1 LSSKRPVAPPPPI
14 PGFTYISL
22 LGSGGFSD
30 VYLYE
35 QDRPR
40 RKVAVKVLLSDLKT
54 EGARRR
60 FESEANL
67 MAQLSSHPYI
77 VTIFEAEV
85 TEAGHSY
92 LAMEYCSRPSLDVRY
107 RRQRFSVDEVLAVGI
122 QVASAVETAHRA
134 GIAHRD
140 IKPANILVTDYNRPA
155 LTDFG
160 ISGTLGG
167 DADED
172 AGMSIPWSP
181 PEQFTDGPVDG
192 VMVDVWA
199 LGATLYTLLAGRSPF
214 VMPGTD
220 NSQRELI
227 SRITNSP
234 LPRLGRADVPESLER
249 ALATAMAKPAAS
261 RYSSAHAFALALQR
275 IQAELNLSVT
285 PFEVLEEAHHD
296 DSHPDDGYEET
307 RVRSIAAIDPE
318 RTGSAPTFPARTRPR
333 GPDAGA
339 PPSGFSAG
347 GFAPEAAAAS
357 APRPQVPGSLFTG
370 PQDGQGAGTQVGGP
384 AGSSPAGNTV
394 GDPAGE
400 WAHATMLR
408 GSAPAAADYGSAPDA
423 TVQRPGLL
431 PAQASQAPQHTG
443 RRTSAAEPEID
454 ATISRPAAAP
464 QTAPESAPDHG
475 KRNLWLALAGG
486 TVLVLAIIVGIVL
499 ASSAP
504 EPKVAETGQISKPP
518 ADALDNGTVPD
529 VADLVGTVNAGKATF
544 TWTNP
549 QPKPGDAYKW
559 RVYALGGSG
568 EYQSA
573 AEPTAQVA
581 LNPAEPTCIQV
592 MIVRSDGAFSP
603 LEDDSIACI
612 RQ

>member
-1 LSSKRPVAPPPPI
+1 MSSKRPPAPPPHI
-14 PGFTYISL
+14 PGFTYSSL

-85 TEAGHSY
+85 TDDGHSY
-92 LAMEYCSRPSLDVRY
+92 LAMEYCSRPSLEVRY

-160 ISGTLGG
+160 ISGTLAG
-167 DADED
+167 DTDEES
-172 AGMSIPWSP
+172 GMSIPWSP
-181 PEQFTDGPVDG
+181 PEQFSDGNVDG

-214 VMPGTD
+214 LMPGAD

-227 SRITNSP
+227 SRISNMP
-234 LPRLGRADVPESLER
+234 LPRLGRADVPESLEL
-249 ALATAMAKPAAS
+249 ALSTAMAKSPQS

-285 PFEVLEEAHHD
+285 PFEVLEEPHPED
-296 DSHPDDGYEET
+296 THPDDGAEET

-318 RTGSAPTFPARTRPR
+318 RTGSAPTFPARTRP
-333 GPDAGA
+333 
-339 PPSGFSAG
+339 
-347 GFAPEAAAAS
+347 
-357 APRPQVPGSLFTG
+357 QVPTTVAPSSRFTPPATSTPPAHTSEPQDWPQATVLRGNAGSAAVTPGLTRHGGLPEGRSRNSTF
-370 PQDGQGAGTQVGGP
+370 QDGQLADGG
-384 AGSSPAGNTV
+384 
-394 GDPAGE
+394 D
-400 WAHATMLR
+400 
-408 GSAPAAADYGSAPDA
+408 AAD
-423 TVQRPGLL
+423 TTL
-431 PAQASQAPQHTG
+431 H
-443 RRTSAAEPEID
+443 
-454 ATISRPAAAP
+454 RPARVDEPAEEAP
-464 QTAPESAPDHG
+464 SGQDHG
-475 KRNLWLALAGG
+475 KRNLWLAISGG
-486 TVLVLAIIVGIVL
+486 TLLALAAVVGIVI
-499 ASSAP
+499 ANAAP
-504 EPKVAETGQISKPP
+504 EAPKTRQSQEASRPP

-529 VADLVGTVNAGKATF
+529 VEGLAGSLTPAGDVAF
-544 TWTNP
+544 TWNNP
-549 QPKPGDAYKW
+549 QPKPGDKYKW
-559 RVYALGGSG
+559 RVYTIGGGG
-568 EYQSA
+568 EYQSIDQ
-573 AEPTAQVA
+573 PPVQVKP
-581 LNPAEPTCIQV
+581 NPSGQTCLQV
-592 MIVRSDGAFSP
+592 MIVRTDGAFSP
-603 LEDDSIACI
+603 MEEASIGCTGP
-612 RQ
+612 

>member
-1 LSSKRPVAPPPPI
+1 VSSPRPVAPPPRI
-14 PGFTYISL
+14 PGFTYVSL

-40 RKVAVKVLLSDLKT
+40 RKVAVKVLLSGLKT

-67 MAQLSSHPYI
+67 MAQLSSHPFI

-85 TEAGHSY
+85 TEDGHSY

-181 PEQFTDGPVDG
+181 PEQFREGKVDG
-192 VMVDVWA
+192 AMVDVWA

-214 VMPGTD
+214 VLPGAD
-220 NSQRELI
+220 NSQKELI
-227 SRITNSP
+227 SRITAMP
-234 LPRLGRADVPESLER
+234 VPRLGRADVPESLEQ
-249 ALATAMAKPAAS
+249 ALATAMAKSASS

-285 PFEVLEEAHHD
+285 PFEVLEERQQE
-296 DSHPDDGYEET
+296 DSHPDDGFEET
-307 RVRSIAAIDPE
+307 RVRSIAAIDPD
-318 RTGSAPTFPARTRPR
+318 RTGSAPTFPARTWPLDS
-333 GPDAGA
+333 GQPA
-339 PPSGFSAG
+339 P
-347 GFAPEAAAAS
+347 AP
-357 APRPQVPGSLFTG
+357 
-370 PQDGQGAGTQVGGP
+370 
-384 AGSSPAGNTV
+384 SPA
-394 GDPAGE
+394 PAP
-400 WAHATMLR
+400 L
-408 GSAPAAADYGSAPDA
+408 APAA
-423 TVQRPGLL
+423 V
-431 PAQASQAPQHTG
+431 
-443 RRTSAAEPEID
+443 
-454 ATISRPAAAP
+454 PAAAP
-464 QTAPESAPDHG
+464 DGDDWTQATVLRSGRPKAPDAPATDAPPADHG
-475 KRNLWLALAGG
+475 KRNLWLAISGG
-486 TVLVLAIIVGIVL
+486 TVLVLAVVVGVVV

-504 EPKVAETGQISKPP
+504 QPQVLASEQPSKPP
-518 ADALDNGTVPD
+518 ADALDDGSVPD
-529 VADLVGTVNAGKATF
+529 VAKLAGAAGAAGKVRF

-549 QPKPGDAYKW
+549 QPKPGDTYKW
-559 RVYALGGSG
+559 RIKTVKDGGG
-568 EYQSA
+568 YQSTSVPRVDVTA
-573 AEPTAQVA
+573 NPT
-581 LNPAEPTCIQV
+581 EPTCVQV
-592 MIVRSDGAFSP
+592 IIVRSDGSASP
-603 LEDDSIACI
+603 AGEDSIACV
-612 RQ
+612 

>member
-1 LSSKRPVAPPPPI
+1 MSSKRPPAPPPRI
-14 PGFTYISL
+14 PGFSYVSL

-40 RKVAVKVLLSDLKT
+40 RKVAVKVLLSGLKT

-67 MAQLSSHPYI
+67 MAQLSSHPFI

-85 TEAGHSY
+85 TEDGHSY

-160 ISGTLGG
+160 ISGTLAG
-167 DADED
+167 DVDED

-181 PEQFTDGPVDG
+181 PEQFRDGNVDG

-214 VMPGTD
+214 VLPGAD

-227 SRITNSP
+227 SRITSMP
-234 LPRLGRADVPESLER
+234 VPRLGRADVPESLEL
-249 ALATAMAKPAAS
+249 ALATAMAKSPAS

-285 PFEVLEEAHHD
+285 PFEVLEERHQED
-296 DSHPDDGYEET
+296 VDLDDGVEET
-307 RVRSIAAIDPE
+307 RVRNVASIDPD
-318 RTGSAPTFPARTRPR
+318 RTGSAPTFPARTKPL
-333 GPDAGA
+333 D
-339 PPSGFSAG
+339 G
-347 GFAPEAAAAS
+347 GGAAAGTPPGR
-357 APRPQVPGSLFTG
+357 AP
-370 PQDGQGAGTQVGGP
+370 
-384 AGSSPAGNTV
+384 
-394 GDPAGE
+394 
-400 WAHATMLR
+400 
-408 GSAPAAADYGSAPDA
+408 APAAPTPGPARVAPQATFSTAGTAPAPEPAAVVTAADDWAGA
-423 TVQRPGLL
+423 TVLRSNQPK
-431 PAQASQAPQHTG
+431 
-443 RRTSAAEPEID
+443 AAEDD
-454 ATISRPAAAP
+454 APGQAGDQPA
-464 QTAPESAPDHG
+464 DHG
-475 KRNLWLALAGG
+475 KRNLWLAISGG
-486 TVLVLAIIVGIVL
+486 TLLVLAVIVGIVV
-499 ASSAP
+499 ASAAP
-504 EPKVAETGQISKPP
+504 QPQARPTETVSKPP
-518 ADALDNGTVPD
+518 ADAVDDGSVPD
-529 VADLVGTVNAGKATF
+529 VAKLAGSAGAQGKVRF

-559 RVYALGGSG
+559 RIKTVKGGGS
-568 EYQSA
+568 YLSTSA
-573 AEPTAQVA
+573 TRVDVTA
-581 LNPAEPTCIQV
+581 NPAEPTCVQV
-592 MIVRSDGAFSP
+592 ILVRSDGTASP
-603 LEDDSIACI
+603 AGEDSIACL
-612 RQ
+612 

>member
-1 LSSKRPVAPPPPI
+1 MSSKRPVAPPPRI
-14 PGFTYISL
+14 QGFTYISL

-85 TEAGHSY
+85 TDDGHSY

-160 ISGTLGG
+160 ISGTLAG
-167 DADED
+167 DPDD
-172 AGMSIPWSP
+172 DSGMSIPWSP
-181 PEQFTDGPVDG
+181 PEQFTDGAVDG
-192 VMVDVWA
+192 VLVDVWA

-214 VMPGTD
+214 VMPGAD
-220 NSQRELI
+220 NSPRELI
-227 SRITNSP
+227 NRISNSP
-234 LPRLGRADVPESLER
+234 LPRLGRADVPESLEL
-249 ALATAMAKPAAS
+249 ALSTAMAKSPRA

-285 PFEVLEEAHHD
+285 PFEVLEEPHQED
-296 DSHPDDGYEET
+296 NRPDDGFEET

-318 RTGSAPTFPARTRPR
+318 RTGSAPTFPARTRPQDTGGK
-333 GPDAGA
+333 GPAKGG
-339 PPSGFSAG
+339 PPSRLT
-347 GFAPEAAAAS
+347 PTAAAAPS
-357 APRPQVPGSLFTG
+357 LPMPAPVPPAQPQ
-370 PQDGQGAGTQVGGP
+370 PQPQ
-384 AGSSPAGNTV
+384 
-394 GDPAGE
+394 E
-400 WAHATMLR
+400 WAHATVLR
-408 GSAPAAADYGSAPDA
+408 GSATGAPAGRDDATLAGSSHRGGADTADTTVHRPARVEEPAA
-423 TVQRPGLL
+423 PG
-431 PAQASQAPQHTG
+431 
-443 RRTSAAEPEID
+443 
-454 ATISRPAAAP
+454 PAA
-464 QTAPESAPDHG
+464 DHG
-475 KRNLWLALAGG
+475 KRNLWLALSGG
-486 TVLVLAIIVGIVL
+486 TLLALTAVVGLVVAN
-499 ASSAP
+499 ASP
-504 EPKVAETGQISKPP
+504 DTPKAVETQQASKPP

-529 VADLVGTVNAGKATF
+529 VEGLTGTAAGDGNASF
-544 TWTNP
+544 TWVNP
-549 QPKPGDAYKW
+549 QPKAGDTYKW
-559 RVYALGGSG
+559 RVYTIGGGG
-568 EYQSA
+568 EYQSVDQ
-573 AEPTAQVA
+573 PPVRVTA
-581 LNPAEPTCIQV
+581 NPSGETCIQV

-603 LEDDSIACI
+603 MEESSIACTGP
-612 RQ
+612 